1 MLFRR
6 NLLWI
11 CVLLIASFD
20 VFSQSKKNLTKSQID
35 SLNELAFQVKRYDI
49 QKALTILSANEVAAG
64 EIGYRKGLAVT
75 YLYEGGIFQQNGNS
89 KGAISLYYKS
99 LDISRSLEDTFNI
112 TRAEQQLALAAQ
124 ESGDLK
130 QAEQLLKKTIS
141 TYHKLDR
148 KQEVINAYNSMGL
161 VELDLREYDSARM
174 RFNYALNESKK
185 INYVYGEKKSYFN
198 LGFLLKALG
207 KVDSAKAFF
216 IKSLSINGRVNDKFG
231 TANNLLQL
239 AEISFAEN
247 DFAASKQYALTAFS
261 NADTITAAKIQTQAA
276 QFLIKNFKA
285 QNNLPAVIEWQQK
298 LIELQQQNFDKEKTS
313 SVNFIDILKQQEE
326 RNLSAQKQLQIIQ
339 NESRNRQIMLVISV
353 IILLLVLAMGIP
365 FYLNYKKAKIIGLEL
380 EQKTAIIEKN
390 SSSLDQLNKAISAQ
404 NLKLEEENKMKDKLL
419 SIISHDLRHP
429 LVNTKSILD
438 LINLKLVSPKETNE
452 LLEQLE
458 SQYVRSLSLLDNLL
472 FWIRGQMKG
481 IKIERGKVNMYNLI
495 NLLTEEQRMAIQ
507 NKKIRLTN
515 DVEKNIDWYAE
526 KEMLKII
533 FRNLLTNAIK
543 FTPSEGTISVS
554 SVLNDDIAYI
564 IVKDSGIGMSK
575 ETLEKVNARQYYSS
589 KGTSNEKGS
598 GFGLMLV
605 RDLIHRHD
613 GELLIESE
621 PGRGSTF
628 VVKFR
633 SRDAEYS

>member
-1 MLFRR
+1 MPCCR
-6 NLLWI
+6 NLLWVCI
-11 CVLLIASFD
+11 LLSVSFSA
-20 VFSQSKKNLTKSQID
+20 FSQTKKNLTKSQID
-35 SLNELAFQVKRYDI
+35 SLNELAFEVKRYDI
-49 QKALTILSANEVAAG
+49 KKALAYLSANETACKHL
-64 EIGYRKGLAVT
+64 GYQKGLAVV

-99 LDISRSLEDTFNI
+99 LEISRAINDTFNI
-112 TRAEQQLALAAQ
+112 TRAEQQLALAAH
-124 ESGDLK
+124 ESGNYK
-130 QAEQLLKKTIS
+130 QAEQLLVKTIH
-141 TYHKLDR
+141 TYNTLR
-148 KQEVINAYNSMGL
+148 KTREVINAYNNLGL
-161 VELDLREYDSARM
+161 VELDLKEYDSSRM
-174 RFNYALNESKK
+174 RFHFALTESKK
-185 INYVYGEKKSYFN
+185 INYSYGEKKSYYN
-198 LGFLLKALG
+198 TGLLLKTLG
-207 KVDSAKAFF
+207 HTDSAVIFF
-216 IKSLSINGRVNDKFG
+216 NQSLAINQNVNDQFG
-231 TANNLLQL
+231 IANNYLQL
-239 AEISFAEN
+239 AEIAFAKR
-247 DFAASKQYALTAFS
+247 DYSASKQYAMNAFQK
-261 NADTITAAKIQTQAA
+261 ADTITAAKISMQSAEL
-276 QFLIKNFKA
+276 LIKNYQA
-285 QNNLPAVIEWQQK
+285 ENNLNKVGEWQNK
-298 LIELQQQNFDKEKTS
+298 LITLQKQNFEREKNS
-313 SVNFIDILKQQEE
+313 SISFIDILKQQEE
-326 RNLSAQKQLQIIQ
+326 KNLAAQKQLQNIQ
-339 NESRNRQIMLVISV
+339 DESRNRQIMLVISV

-365 FYLNYKKAKIIGLEL
+365 FYLNYKKAKNIGLEL
-380 EQKTAIIEKN
+380 EQKTALIEKH
-390 SSSLDQLNKAISAQ
+390 SSSLDQLNKAISGQ

-495 NLLTEEQRMAIQ
+495 NILIEEQRMAIQ
-507 NKKIRLTN
+507 NKKIKLTN
-515 DVEKNIDWYAE
+515 DVEKNIDWFAE

>member
-1 MLFRR
+1 MPCRR

-11 CVLLIASFD
+11 CILLLASLGAN
-20 VFSQSKKNLTKSQID
+20 SQTKKKLTKKQID
-35 SLNELAFQVKRYDI
+35 SANELAFEVKRYDI
-49 QKALTILSANEVAAG
+49 KKALSYLSTAETAAK
-64 EIGYRKGLAVT
+64 EINYQKGLAVS

-89 KGAISLYYKS
+89 KGAVSLYYKS
-99 LDISRSLEDTFNI
+99 LEISRELKDTFNI
-112 TRAEQQLALAAQ
+112 TRAEQQLALAAH
-124 ESGDLK
+124 ESGNLK
-130 QAEQLLKKTIS
+130 EAEQLLTNTIT
-141 TYHKLDR
+141 TYNKLNR
-148 KQEVINAYNSMGL
+148 VKEVINAYNNMGM
-161 VELDLREYDSARM
+161 VEVDLKEYDSARM
-174 RFNYALNESKK
+174 RFDYALHESEN
-185 INYVYGEKKSYFN
+185 IDYPFGAKKSYFN
-198 LGFLLKALG
+198 IGLLLSRLGNH
-207 KVDSAKAFF
+207 DSAVYYFNR
-216 IKSLSINGRVNDKFG
+216 SLSLNIQQNDQFG
-231 TANNLLQL
+231 IANNNLQL
-239 AEISFAEN
+239 AEINFIKKNYS
-247 DFAASKQYALTAFS
+247 ASINYATVAFS
-261 NADTITAAKIQTQAA
+261 KADSITAAKIQLQSAEL
-276 QFLIKNFKA
+276 LIKNYKA
-285 QNNLPAVIEWQQK
+285 QNNLNAIVQWQNK
-298 LIELQQQNFDKEKTS
+298 LIELQRMNYERDKNS
-313 SVNFIDILKQQEE
+313 SINFIDVVKAEEETNIAAEKKLQALQQ
-326 RNLSAQKQLQIIQ
+326 
-339 NESRNRQIMLVISV
+339 ESRNRQIMLVIAV
-353 IILLLVLAMGIP
+353 VILLLVIILGVP
-365 FYLNYKKAKIIGLEL
+365 FYMNFKKAKSIGLEL
-380 EQKTAIIEKN
+380 EQKNALIEKH
-390 SSSLDQLNKAISAQ
+390 SASLDQLNKAISGQ

-495 NLLTEEQRMAIQ
+495 NLLIEEQRMAIQ
-507 NKKIRLTN
+507 NKKIKMTN

-564 IVKDSGIGMSK
+564 IVKDSGIGMTK